1 MRNRRQ
7 RVKFIVI
14 LALGLTA
21 YLWVSLQVL
30 YSGIEYEKL
39 KKQKVVAINKHKDLE
54 IEYSDVVSPAN
65 IEYYAKEYLGL
76 IQPSEKQFRYIK

>member
-7 RVKFIVI
+7 RLKFIIIFV
-14 LALGLTA
+14 LGVTA
-21 YLWVSLQVL
+21 YLWISLQVL

-39 KKQKVVAINKHKDLE
+39 KKHKVVVTNKHKDLE
-54 IEYSDVVSPAN
+54 IEYSDLVSPAN
-65 IEYYAKEYLGL
+65 IEYYAKEQLGL